1 MSINAKGEAFY
12 CDYGTSVVSVRC
24 GSDHAVV
31 EEFNLNDSGKFLAEK
46 MCKLLNREA
55 DALKAQIEE
64 RDSSIRLWSARADEL
79 RKRCDYWYKLGKT
92 VEKQESKPVPR
103 KMTLESSVEKAKAL
117 YAQRYGADSWQWRD
131 EWLTDEWLTFAVGD
145 FLSSCEMTESD
156 WDYAKREG
164 IVAEVNWWLNQQEEG
179 R

>member
-1 MSINAKGEAFY
+1 MSINAKGKAFY
-12 CDYGTSVVSVRC
+12 CDYGTSVVAVRC
-24 GSDHAVV
+24 GSDRAVV

-64 RDSSIRLWSARADEL
+64 RDSRIRLWAARADEL
-79 RKRCDYWYKLGKT
+79 RKRCNYWYKLGKT
-92 VEKQESKPVPR
+92 VPSK
-103 KMTLESSVEKAKAL
+103 MMLESSVEEAKAR
-117 YAQRYGADSWQWRD
+117 YAQKYGPDSWQWRD
-131 EWLTDEWLTFAVGD
+131 EGLAYAVGD
-145 FLSSCEMTESD
+145 FLSSREMTESD

-164 IVAEVNWWLNQQEEG
+164 IVDEVNWWLNQSEEG